1 MSVALSKGERFGI
14 LRPPVDAHSL
24 GVSIIIEL
32 LRGCGIRAVVAEGE
46 VRESL
51 ARLDD
56 PAAARVLAEWAR
68 GERLSALGFS
78 WRLDPEEGLRHFA
91 GLVEVLRAAALIGGD
106 SAPLRALYFAGLPA
120 ACDLVQARF
129 PFVAGVFRGDE
140 TAAESLQ
147 ILGLGGI
154 RLPSSM
160 AADLGYDE
168 DRMAFGRELVAK
180 GEWKA
185 VRPVD
190 RSGYPRFGRRGDG
203 LVARIA
209 HGRRR
214 NLPPLMR
221 AHAGP
226 WLPDRREAVAL
237 FEEWTSRLAK
247 SGFLDILSIG
257 TSQLSQSAFGEN
269 WEGRPDG
276 GGVPLDSPE
285 AFGRIWELARPMLV
299 RSYSGTNDVAGM
311 AKMLEERIDIA
322 WHALSFWW
330 FSRLDGRGPHGVLNN
345 LERHFEAI
353 DFIAASGKPFEPN
366 VPHHFAFRGADDT
379 SYVVSGWLAACAAKE
394 RGVRDLVLQVML
406 NTPKYTWGVNDLAKA
421 RALLQLVRELED
433 GNFSVHLQPRG
444 GLDYFSGDES
454 TAKAQLAAVTAL
466 MDDIE
471 PWDAHSPEIIHV
483 VSWSE
488 GMRLADPDVIDD
500 SIRITRQAL
509 SEWRRLRAEG
519 LVDDM
524 SRSGTVLRRT
534 SELLAEARSVIA
546 AICATVPDPFSP
558 AGMYRIL
565 ASGFLPIP
573 WLAELREE
581 FPEAARWKTGMVD
594 GAVKVV
600 DGEGMVIPAER
611 RIPIVID
618 RLKRGPSPAS
628 GPGPR

>member
-1 MSVALSKGERFGI
+1 MSASLHKGERFGI

-24 GVSIIIEL
+24 GVSVIVEL
-32 LRGCGIRAVVAEGE
+32 LRACGIKTIEAVGE

-51 ARLDD
+51 ARLED
-56 PAAARVLAEWAR
+56 PHAARVVAEWAR
-68 GERLSALGFS
+68 GERLSAFGFS

-91 GLVEVLRAAALIGGD
+91 GLVEVLREAALIGSA
-106 SAPLRALYFAGLPA
+106 SAPIRAFYFAGLPA
-120 ACDLVQARF
+120 ACDLVLDRF
-129 PFVAGVFRGDE
+129 PFVTGVFRGDE
-140 TAAESLQ
+140 TASQSLE
-147 ILGLGGI
+147 ILGLKGI
-154 RLPSSM
+154 ALPSSVSL
-160 AADLGYDE
+160 DLGYDE
-168 DRMAFGRELVAK
+168 DRMSFGRELVAK
-180 GEWKA
+180 GEWESR
-185 VRPVD
+185 RPVD
-190 RSGYPRFGRRGDG
+190 RSGYPRFGLRGDG
-203 LVARIA
+203 LIARIA

-226 WLPDRREAVAL
+226 WLPDRREAIGL
-237 FEEWTSRLAK
+237 FEQWTSRLAK
-247 SGFLDILSIG
+247 GGFLDILSIG

-269 WEGRPDG
+269 WDGRSDG

-285 AFGRIWELARPMLV
+285 AFGRIWDLARPMLV
-299 RSYSGTNDVAGM
+299 RSYSGTDDVVGM
-311 AKMLEERIDIA
+311 ARMLEERIDIA

-330 FSRLDGRGPHGVLNN
+330 FSRLDGRGPHGVLGN
-345 LERHFEAI
+345 LERHFEAL

-394 RGVRDLVLQVML
+394 RGVRDLVLQIML

-433 GNFSVHLQPRG
+433 GDFSVHLQPRG
-444 GLDYFSGDES
+444 GLDYFSGDEA

-471 PWDAHSPEIIHV
+471 PWDARSPEIIHV

-488 GMRLADPDVIDD
+488 GTRLADPGVIED
-500 SIRITRQAL
+500 SIRITGHAL

-524 SRSGTVLRRT
+524 SRNPSVLRRT
-534 SELLAEARSVIA
+534 SELLSEARSVIA
-546 AICATVPDPFSP
+546 AICATIPDPFSP

-565 ASGFLPIP
+565 ADGFLPLP
-573 WLAELREE
+573 WLSELKEE
-581 FPEAARWKTGMVD
+581 FSEATSWKTGMID
-594 GAVKVV
+594 GAVKVI
-600 DGEGMVIPAER
+600 DAEGIVMPAALRMPVVVER
-611 RIPIVID
+611 I
-618 RLKRGPSPAS
+618 KRAS
-628 GPGPR
+628 TASARMGSK